1 MTLQRMRFLQDGV
14 LIEYVCGVNE
24 VVHGGEF
31 TFCGCA
37 IPDSRIDKDIDFE
50 AVDNEYTGKV
60 KDITCP
66 MCKGI
71 VEYIKRL
78 K

>member
-1 MTLQRMRFLQDGV
+1 MRFLQDGV

-24 VVHGGEF
+24 VFHGGEF
-31 TFCGCA
+31 TFCWCA
-37 IPDSRIDKDIDFE
+37 IPDICRIDKDIDFE
-50 AVDNEYTGKV
+50 AAGNEYTGKA
-60 KDITCP
+60 KDVTCP